1 MEHRDNPPGSGKIV
15 GKAEPNSDESR
26 LERNHLVKL
35 RRWLM
40 RHFDEEELRML
51 CFDLD
56 VDYDTLGGKGKA
68 GKVTELIAWFDR
80 RDCIPELREA
90 AEAARKQ
97 RSNVSGKDTP
107 TETGGE
113 PPTTQPSPPDQ
124 LSIEFVNRAYELDLI
139 CKPGAPRFVLVN
151 GAAGY
156 GKTYLLREVKETYE
170 KEREGWKAAS
180 IDLTKDPQMTSEDC
194 QLAWSCIANAVAQQ
208 WLSSQDETPAISV
221 EASEAAVIGA
231 LVPYLVRQRAN
242 ILLLFDNIEMLPP
255 TTSAWLKR
263 LVYDLDRGVK
273 LARRELRVI
282 FAGRYVGD
290 WGEGTPYALSTLS
303 LSPFNLVIVRTMVE
317 QVVQTPSEPVE
328 PDYLDDLAWWILH
341 ISGGHPRGICEVLQV
356 VKAAGSIF
364 PDLEFAFLHMQFTC
378 NGRQDTLFRL
388 CIEPIIDKLLQTVKS
403 QLRAVLAAIS
413 PVRRFD
419 QELLDTLLGQTAIA
433 ASGHC
438 SSWELVRA
446 LLQTHLISPPT
457 AGDPMFSDQIVR
469 RMLAMQMQ
477 IQDPDRWRQIN
488 ERALSIFQNWAIGS
502 GPPDAQVRRT
512 AIIESLYHAL
522 QLEPQDA
529 PPDAVQERLMQRLD
543 KYLAGIQNMRDI
555 LQLRNALGQ
564 DTELKDS
571 INRQAGNQAFSAL
584 LNVVDR
590 CLL

>member
-1 MEHRDNPPGSGKIV
+1 MEHRDNLHSSEKMV
-15 GKAEPNSDESR
+15 GKAKPNSDESKP
-26 LERNHLVKL
+26 ERNDLVRL

-40 RHFDEEELRML
+40 RHFDEEELRTL

-56 VDYDTLGGKGKA
+56 VDYDALGGKGKT
-68 GKVTELIAWFDR
+68 GKVTELVAWFDR
-80 RDCIPELREA
+80 RDCIPELIGA
-90 AEAARKQ
+90 AEAARRQ
-97 RSNVSGKDTP
+97 RVNVP
-107 TETGGE
+107 TKIGGE
-113 PPTTQPSPPDQ
+113 PPTPQPPPPNQ
-124 LSIEFVNRAYELDLI
+124 LSIEFVNRAYELDLL

-156 GKTYLLREVKETYE
+156 GKTYLLRKVKETYE
-170 KEREGWKAAS
+170 KEREGWKTAS

-208 WLSSQDETPAISV
+208 WLSSQDEMPAISV
-221 EASEAAVIGA
+221 EAGEAAIIGA
-231 LVPYLVRQRAN
+231 LVPSLVRQRAN
-242 ILLLFDNIEMLPP
+242 ILLLFDNIEVLPP

-317 QVVQTPSEPVE
+317 QVVQTPTEPVE

-356 VKAAGSIF
+356 IKAAGSIF
-364 PDLEFAFLHMQFTC
+364 PDLEFAFLNMQFTC
-378 NGRQDTLFRL
+378 NGRQDVLFRL
-388 CIEPIIDKLLQTVKS
+388 CIEPIIDKLLQSVES
-403 QLRAVLAAIS
+403 RLRAVLASIS
-413 PVRRFD
+413 PIRRFD
-419 QELLDTLLGQTAIA
+419 QELLDTLLAQDIIA
-433 ASGHC
+433 APGYQ
-438 SSWELVRA
+438 SSWRLIRA

-488 ERALSIFQNWAIGS
+488 KRVLDVFHNWALGS
-502 GPPDAQVRRT
+502 GPSDAQVRRT

-529 PPDAVQERLMQRLD
+529 MADAIQERLVQRLD
-543 KYLAGIQNMRDI
+543 EYLAGIQNMRDI
-555 LQLRNALGQ
+555 LQLHNALSQ
-564 DTELKDS
+564 DTELKDL
-571 INRQAGNQAFSAL
+571 ITQRAGNQAFSAL
-584 LNVVDR
+584 LNVVDQ